1 MSFPRKQESSIQHIW
16 GSEAIEARADGMM
29 PAADEKAARAL
40 LDWYRAMGVDEAIG
54 EEPVDCF
61 AAADLKPAPRAAPE
75 QRRAAPPPRAAP
87 RAASASSTRGIGAE
101 VSTLVELQE
110 LVARFDGCS
119 LKRTAKNLCF
129 ARGSEQARIM
139 MIGEAPGRDEDLQGK
154 PFVGR
159 AGQLLDRMLAAIG
172 LTEEHVYITNT
183 VYWRPPGNRTPTPE
197 EIEACAPF
205 LARQIELLSPSVL
218 VLLGGAAAK
227 TILGTSEGIMRLRGK
242 WLSYA
247 CAGRDLPILATLH
260 PGLSPAQSRA
270 EAPRLARSPD
280 AESCDRLLERA
291 HMSQIDETVPF
302 IPVRIAV
309 LTVSDTRDETSD
321 KSGALLASMIEQ
333 AGHQVAARAIVL
345 DDQKDIRKQVKKWIK
360 DPEVDVVIT
369 TGGTGFAKRDV
380 TPEAVT
386 PLFDKEIDGF
396 SALFHLVSF
405 KTIGT
410 STVQSRACGG
420 MAKNGTLI
428 FSLPGSPG
436 ACKDG
441 WNGILK
447 LQLDNRHRPC
457 SFIEVMPRLKG
468 MPGTKSKL

>member
-1 MSFPRKQESSIQHIW
+1 
-16 GSEAIEARADGMM
+16 M

-40 LDWYRAMGVDEAIG
+40 LDWYGAMGVDEAIG
-54 EEPVDCF
+54 DEPVDCF
-61 AAADLKPAPRAAPE
+61 AAADLKSAPRAAPE

-101 VSTLVELQE
+101 VSTLVELQD

-159 AGQLLDRMLAAIG
+159 AGQLLDRMLASIG

-260 PGLSPAQSRA
+260 PAYLLRNPEQK
-270 EAPRLARSPD
+270 RLAWRD
-280 AESCDRLLERA
+280 LLTLKA
-291 HMSQIDETVPF
+291 AID
-302 IPVRIAV
+302 
-309 LTVSDTRDETSD
+309 S
-321 KSGALLASMIEQ
+321 
-333 AGHQVAARAIVL
+333 
-345 DDQKDIRKQVKKWIK
+345 
-360 DPEVDVVIT
+360 
-369 TGGTGFAKRDV
+369 
-380 TPEAVT
+380 
-386 PLFDKEIDGF
+386 
-396 SALFHLVSF
+396 
-405 KTIGT
+405 
-410 STVQSRACGG
+410 
-420 MAKNGTLI
+420 
-428 FSLPGSPG
+428 
-436 ACKDG
+436 
-441 WNGILK
+441 
-447 LQLDNRHRPC
+447 
-457 SFIEVMPRLKG
+457 
-468 MPGTKSKL
+468 